1 LAAATGA
8 KEAARRRR
16 LAGAD
21 GKGGRSV
28 REVVAIA
35 TDSMEGGS
43 EQIFFFLTEREIVWE
58 GRKREIRNAFC
69 KMRVRIMCTPVPPPT

>member
-35 TDSMEGGS
+35 TDSMGGGS
-43 EQIFFFLTEREIVWE
+43 EQIFFSLTERERSCGKE
-58 GRKREIRNAFC
+58 GGEKSEMHFARC
-69 KMRVRIMCTPVPPPT
+69 V